1 MKGGIVHIFLFLLPS
16 SNLVVTTDGNETL
29 LGGLLAADALSGG
42 ALSCL
47 GLLIGLVNSLLLLA
61 EDELNVGGLAG
72 VLADAAMGTVGSPA
86 AGGGLVA
93 LGMGDVEGVD
103 VEALGLGVGD
113 GVGEHVLDDGRG
125 LDGPPTLG
133 AGGLGLLGLGLAAD
147 ATGVLDE
154 GDNGLEGEDVLE
166 ELHGLVD
173 GHAVDVVS
181 DLTAVLEVHTE
192 VGSAGLGVGD
202 SGIGLDSVTGHDEKV
217 LIQKYTNTD
226 CWDIEKRVGDMAH
239 VRILCRRGVKIAI
252 VVYH

>member
-1 MKGGIVHIFLFLLPS
+1 MKGGIVHIFLFLSPS
-16 SNLVVTTDGNETL
+16 SDLVLTTDGNETL

-61 EDELNVGGLAG
+61 EDELNVGGMAG
-72 VLADAAMGTVGSPA
+72 VLADAAVGTVGSPA

-93 LGMGDVEGVD
+93 LGMGDVEGVN
-103 VEALGLGVGD
+103 VEALGLGV

-154 GDNGLEGEDVLE
+154 GDDGLEGEDVLE

-202 SGIGLDSVTGHDEKV
+202 SGIGLDSVMGHDEKV

-226 CWDIEKRVGDMAH
+226 CWGIGRKEWKDVGSENNVFWAAN
-239 VRILCRRGVKIAI
+239 VAI